1 MEIFAL
7 LFIAVMFGL
16 PVYASTQAKK
26 AKERSRDNSDAV
38 KPLTAEELEFL
49 RSLRDEPQEAAE
61 TAAQESAPLAPAP
74 QAEGQRTLNSTTKKP
89 KKVVKE
95 KEAEAEKEKIDGKKL
110 ILYSEIMKPKFD
122 E

>member
-7 LFIAVMFGL
+7 FFIAVMFGL
-16 PVYASTQAKK
+16 PVYASVQAKK
-26 AKERSRDNSDAV
+26 AKERSRGNSDSV

-49 RSLRDEPQEAAE
+49 RSLRDEPEQEAA
-61 TAAQESAPLAPAP
+61 APAQKSAPAAPAP
-74 QAEGQRTLNSTTKKP
+74 QAEGQRTITSATRKP
-89 KKVVKE
+89 KKAVEE
-95 KEAEAEKEKIDGKKL
+95 KEVEKEKIDPKKL

>member
-1 MEIFAL
+1 MDIFAL

-16 PVYASTQAKK
+16 PVYASVQAKK
-26 AKERSRDNSDAV
+26 AKERSRDSSDTV

-49 RSLRDEPQEAAE
+49 RSLRDEPEEEAE
-61 TAAQESAPLAPAP
+61 TTPQKSAQLAPLP
-74 QAEGQRTLNSTTKKP
+74 QAEGQRTINSTTKRP
-89 KKVVKE
+89 KKPVEE
-95 KEAEAEKEKIDGKKL
+95 KEVKKEKIDPKKL